1 MRSVGGDGEV
11 VCAGEAVGVGDGV
24 DLLEVRL
31 LERIL
36 DVVRLGERPRRLPE
50 GDEGDCDRASLR

>member
-1 MRSVGGDGEV
+1 MRSVGGEGED

-24 DLLEVRL
+24 DLFDVRL

-36 DVVRLGERPRRLPE
+36 DVFLPGERPRRLSE
-50 GDEGDCDRASLR
+50 GDEGDCDLASLR